1 MLFTSLGENLKYT
14 DSLQLDSAFSLMHTQ
29 YGKTPIFNGEPA
41 VDVFPKM
48 NERILEKPERIN
60 DFINEARSF
69 NGTASD
75 RVKEN
80 EKINLW
86 KQYWMEYVNAFDA
99 MTSSLPESIAT
110 IYIGRRAIELSFK
123 YLLRLKRPEIERTHD
138 LFKLYNAFDAEYA
151 ISDEY
156 LNDVD
161 MFCHRYMKTTEGGN
175 VEYFHF
181 PQYRGNSYFDGIKLD
196 IKWLS
201 YSLALVI
208 LKLMHVAELE
218 EYECPPNVPAVTA
231 RTALLHDSE

>member
-29 YGKTPIFNGEPA
+29 YGETPMFNGEPA

-48 NERILEKPERIN
+48 NERIPEKPEGIN

-69 NGTASD
+69 NGTTSD
-75 RVKEN
+75 GVKEN

-86 KQYWMEYVNAFDA
+86 KQYWMEYINAFDA

-110 IYIGRRAIELSFK
+110 IYIGRHAIELGFK
-123 YLLRLKRPEIERTHD
+123 YLLRLKRPKIERTHD

-161 MFCHRYMKTTEGGN
+161 MFRHRYMETIEGGN
-175 VEYFHF
+175 VEYFRF
-181 PQYRGNSYFDGIKLD
+181 PEYKGNSCFAGIKLD

-201 YSLALVI
+201 YSIALVI

-218 EYECPPNVPAVTA
+218 EKE
-231 RTALLHDSE
+231 RSR